1 MHRANAILG
10 QLTGN
15 SRQIEASPVSSD
27 AELAKIA
34 AKALAIVHQ
43 QTLTPAEA
51 SQLTTETVEHW
62 KNHVNEGFLKYRKS
76 VGDAGGVKLDW
87 TDPHPGTALFQDQ
100 HGTEYI
106 DCLGGFGIFNVGRRH
121 PEVVNAVLAQMN
133 KQALHS
139 QELLDPLRA
148 YLCHLLSSM
157 MPSDSKRKLTHV
169 FLTNSGTES
178 VEACLKMAVLHTG
191 RKHIV
196 AAVNGFHG
204 KTIGS
209 LSATSKA
216 AFRAPFLG
224 VMPNTTHV
232 PWHNLTHLTEL
243 FKASRFT
250 GNEIAAV
257 ILEPIQGEGGIHV
270 ASDEYLR
277 GVRKLCD
284 EYGACLI
291 FDEIQCGMG
300 RTGQWW
306 YCNRSGVVPDLMAVG
321 KSFGGG
327 VMPAGACVGT
337 AQIWEKYFEN
347 PFILTTTFGGNPL
360 ACAAAI
366 ATINVIIKYDLLR
379 AARERGKQFKDGL
392 LALKKQYP
400 QYLSDVR
407 GEGLMIGIEFHENDM
422 GVDFSAGVFAKR
434 VLVSGTLINAKSIR
448 IEPPLTIT
456 QEQVDKVLAAFGSV
470 IAAMQ
475 ASGKKY

>member
-1 MHRANAILG
+1 
-10 QLTGN
+10 
-15 SRQIEASPVSSD
+15 
-27 AELAKIA
+27 
-34 AKALAIVHQ
+34 
-43 QTLTPAEA
+43 
-51 SQLTTETVEHW
+51 
-62 KNHVNEGFLKYRKS
+62 
-76 VGDAGGVKLDW
+76 
-87 TDPHPGTALFQDQ
+87 
-100 HGTEYI
+100 
-106 DCLGGFGIFNVGRRH
+106 
-121 PEVVNAVLAQMN
+121 VVAAVLAQMN

-148 YLCHLLSSM
+148 YLCHLLSSL

-178 VEACLKMAVLHTG
+178 IEACLKMAVLHTG

-204 KTIGS
+204 KTLGS
-209 LSATSKA
+209 LSTTSKA

-224 VMPNTTHV
+224 VMPAVVTHV

-243 FKASRFT
+243 FKATRFT
-250 GNEIAAV
+250 GNEIACV
-257 ILEPIQGEGGIHV
+257 VLEPIQGEGGIHV
-270 ASDEYLR
+270 ASDEYLQ

-306 YCNRSGVVPDLMAVG
+306 FCNKSGVVPDLMAVG

-327 VMPAGACVGT
+327 VMPAGAAVGT
-337 AQIWEKYFEN
+337 AQIWQKYIDN

-360 ACAAAI
+360 SCAAAI
-366 ATINVIIKYDLLR
+366 ATFNVIIKHDLLK
-379 AARERGKQFKDGL
+379 AARDRGKQFKDGL
-392 LALKKQYP
+392 LTLKRKFP
-400 QYLSDVR
+400 HFLSDVR

-434 VLVSGTLINAKSIR
+434 VLVSGTLINAKSVR
-448 IEPPLTIT
+448 IEPPMTIT
-456 QEQVDKVLAAFGSV
+456 PEQVDKVLAVFLSV
-470 IAAMQ
+470 LTSMQ
-475 ASGKKY
+475 AESKKN